1 MDRLW
6 DRLEQVPDHRTLKGR
21 RYSLAAIVGISLA
34 AMLSGA
40 NDLMA
45 IFRWGRRLTPKGL
58 AAFGIGRGGAPCHAT
73 YHYVFRSIA
82 AADLE
87 RALRGSVPL
96 GSAGHVAIDGKRLR
110 GSQSE
115 NSPGIHVLQAFS
127 TGLQA
132 SIGALAV
139 PPDSAEVIEAIA
151 LLKDLPIGAG
161 DVVTG
166 DAAFTYCPVIAA
178 IRAKGAGYFLFVK
191 ANQPELQAE
200 IAHAFGDDSPARVA
214 ALPGAPNRRV
224 EPPDLERA
232 ETIDKGHGRIEI
244 RRIAVRPPPSRLD
257 QNWPGLMR
265 VCRIERIRELKT
277 RCERQIIYAITD
289 LPKQAASADRLLE
302 LSRAHWGIENRSFR
316 VKDGTFAEDAC
327 RVRSRNAPI
336 ALAHLRDYTLAL
348 IRRRGGKPKPAREA
362 FAANHRAAIRA
373 ILSA

>member
-6 DRLEQVPDHRTLKGR
+6 DQLERLPDHRTLKGR

-45 IFRWGRRLTPKGL
+45 IFRWGRRLTPNGL
-58 AAFGIGRGGAPCHAT
+58 AAFGIGHGRAPCHAT

-87 RALRGSVPL
+87 RALRGSVRS

-110 GSQSE
+110 GSQSA

-139 PPDSAEVIEAIA
+139 PPDSAEVVEAIA

-166 DAAFTYCPVIAA
+166 DAAFTYRSIIEA

-200 IAHAFGDDSPARVA
+200 IAHAFGDNSPC
-214 ALPGAPNRRV
+214 
-224 EPPDLERA
+224 
-232 ETIDKGHGRIEI
+232 T
-244 RRIAVRPPPSRLD
+244 
-257 QNWPGLMR
+257 
-265 VCRIERIRELKT
+265 
-277 RCERQIIYAITD
+277 
-289 LPKQAASADRLLE
+289 
-302 LSRAHWGIENRSFR
+302 
-316 VKDGTFAEDAC
+316 
-327 RVRSRNAPI
+327 
-336 ALAHLRDYTLAL
+336 
-348 IRRRGGKPKPAREA
+348 GG
-362 FAANHRAAIRA
+362 RAARCPEPA
-373 ILSA
+373 GRSA

>member
-6 DRLEQVPDHRTLKGR
+6 DRLERLPDHRTLKGR
-21 RYSLAAIVGISLA
+21 RYTLAAIVGISLA

-40 NDLMA
+40 NDLRA

-58 AAFGIGRGGAPCHAT
+58 AAFGIGHGRAPCHAT

-87 RALRGSVPL
+87 RALRGSVPSS
-96 GSAGHVAIDGKRLR
+96 SAGHVAIDGKRLR

-115 NSPGIHVLQAFS
+115 NSPGIHMLQAFS

-166 DAAFTYCPVIAA
+166 DAAFTYRPVIAA

-200 IAHAFGDDSPARVA
+200 IAHAFGDDSPHTRGRAAR
-214 ALPGAPNRRV
+214 R
-224 EPPDLERA
+224 
-232 ETIDKGHGRIEI
+232 
-244 RRIAVRPPPSRLD
+244 
-257 QNWPGLMR
+257 
-265 VCRIERIRELKT
+265 
-277 RCERQIIYAITD
+277 
-289 LPKQAASADRLLE
+289 
-302 LSRAHWGIENRSFR
+302 F
-316 VKDGTFAEDAC
+316 
-327 RVRSRNAPI
+327 
-336 ALAHLRDYTLAL
+336 
-348 IRRRGGKPKPAREA
+348 KPAGR
-362 FAANHRAAIRA
+362 
-373 ILSA
+373 SA

>member
-6 DRLEQVPDHRTLKGR
+6 DRLEALPDQRTLKGR

-58 AAFGIGRGGAPCHAT
+58 AAFGIGRGRAPCHAT

-82 AADLE
+82 AAELE
-87 RALRGSVPL
+87 RALRGSVPP

-110 GSQSE
+110 GSQSQ

-132 SIGALAV
+132 SIGTLAV

-166 DAAFTYCPVIAA
+166 DAAFTYRPIIDA

-200 IAHAFGDDSPARVA
+200 IAHAFGDDFPRTGGCAAGSSEPAGRSP
-214 ALPGAPNRRV
+214 
-224 EPPDLERA
+224 
-232 ETIDKGHGRIEI
+232 
-244 RRIAVRPPPSRLD
+244 
-257 QNWPGLMR
+257 
-265 VCRIERIRELKT
+265 
-277 RCERQIIYAITD
+277 
-289 LPKQAASADRLLE
+289 
-302 LSRAHWGIENRSFR
+302 
-316 VKDGTFAEDAC
+316 
-327 RVRSRNAPI
+327 
-336 ALAHLRDYTLAL
+336 
-348 IRRRGGKPKPAREA
+348 
-362 FAANHRAAIRA
+362 
-373 ILSA
+373 

>member
-6 DRLEQVPDHRTLKGR
+6 DRLEGVPDHRTLKGR

-45 IFRWGRRLTPKGL
+45 IFRWGRRLRPNGL
-58 AAFGIGRGGAPCHAT
+58 AAFGVGHGRAPCHAT

-87 RALRGSVPL
+87 RALRGPVPS
-96 GSAGHVAIDGKRLR
+96 GGAGHVAIDGKRLR

-139 PPDSAEVIEAIA
+139 PPDSAEMVEAIA

-166 DAAFTYCPVIAA
+166 DAAFTYRPIVEA
-178 IRAKGAGYFLFVK
+178 IRAKGASYFLFVK

-200 IAHAFGDDSPARVA
+200 IAHAFGDDFPRTGGCAAGSSEPAGRSP
-214 ALPGAPNRRV
+214 
-224 EPPDLERA
+224 
-232 ETIDKGHGRIEI
+232 
-244 RRIAVRPPPSRLD
+244 
-257 QNWPGLMR
+257 
-265 VCRIERIRELKT
+265 
-277 RCERQIIYAITD
+277 
-289 LPKQAASADRLLE
+289 
-302 LSRAHWGIENRSFR
+302 
-316 VKDGTFAEDAC
+316 
-327 RVRSRNAPI
+327 
-336 ALAHLRDYTLAL
+336 
-348 IRRRGGKPKPAREA
+348 
-362 FAANHRAAIRA
+362 
-373 ILSA
+373 

>member
-6 DRLEQVPDHRTLKGR
+6 DRLEQLPDHRTLKGR
-21 RYSLAAIVGISLA
+21 RYALAAIVGISLA

-40 NDLMA
+40 NDLRA

-58 AAFGIGRGGAPCHAT
+58 AAFGIGHGRAPCHAT

-87 RALRGSVPL
+87 RALRGSVPS

-110 GSQSE
+110 GSQSA

-139 PPDSAEVIEAIA
+139 PPDSAEVVEAIG

-166 DAAFTYCPVIAA
+166 DAAFTYRPIIEA

-200 IAHAFGDDSPARVA
+200 IAHAFGDDSPHTGGRAAR
-214 ALPGAPNRRV
+214 R
-224 EPPDLERA
+224 
-232 ETIDKGHGRIEI
+232 
-244 RRIAVRPPPSRLD
+244 
-257 QNWPGLMR
+257 
-265 VCRIERIRELKT
+265 
-277 RCERQIIYAITD
+277 
-289 LPKQAASADRLLE
+289 
-302 LSRAHWGIENRSFR
+302 F
-316 VKDGTFAEDAC
+316 
-327 RVRSRNAPI
+327 
-336 ALAHLRDYTLAL
+336 
-348 IRRRGGKPKPAREA
+348 KPAGR
-362 FAANHRAAIRA
+362 
-373 ILSA
+373 SP

>member
-21 RYSLAAIVGISLA
+21 RCSLAAIVGISLA

-40 NDLMA
+40 NDLRA

-58 AAFGIGRGGAPCHAT
+58 AAFGIGHGRAPCHAT

-87 RALRGSVPL
+87 RALRGSVPS

-127 TGLQA
+127 TGLPA

-139 PPDSAEVIEAIA
+139 PPDSAEVIKAIA

-166 DAAFTYCPVIAA
+166 DAAFTYRPIIEAL
-178 IRAKGAGYFLFVK
+178 RAKGAGFFLFVK
-191 ANQPELQAE
+191 TNQPQPQAE
-200 IAHAFGDDSPARVA
+200 IPPAR
-214 ALPGAPNRRV
+214 G
-224 EPPDLERA
+224 D
-232 ETIDKGHGRIEI
+232 
-244 RRIAVRPPPSRLD
+244 
-257 QNWPGLMR
+257 
-265 VCRIERIRELKT
+265 
-277 RCERQIIYAITD
+277 
-289 LPKQAASADRLLE
+289 ASP
-302 LSRAHWGIENRSFR
+302 H
-316 VKDGTFAEDAC
+316 T
-327 RVRSRNAPI
+327 
-336 ALAHLRDYTLAL
+336 
-348 IRRRGGKPKPAREA
+348 GG
-362 FAANHRAAIRA
+362 RAARHPEPA
-373 ILSA
+373 GRSP

>member
-40 NDLMA
+40 NDLRA

-58 AAFGIGRGGAPCHAT
+58 AAFGIDRGRAPCHAT
-73 YHYVFRSIA
+73 YHYIFRSIA

-87 RALRGSVPL
+87 RALRGSVPS
-96 GSAGHVAIDGKRLR
+96 GNAGHVAIDGKRLR

-127 TGLQA
+127 TRLQA

-166 DAAFTYCPVIAA
+166 DAAFTYRPIVEA

-200 IAHAFGDDSPARVA
+200 IAHAFGDDSPRT
-214 ALPGAPNRRV
+214 G
-224 EPPDLERA
+224 
-232 ETIDKGHGRIEI
+232 
-244 RRIAVRPPPSRLD
+244 
-257 QNWPGLMR
+257 
-265 VCRIERIRELKT
+265 
-277 RCERQIIYAITD
+277 
-289 LPKQAASADRLLE
+289 
-302 LSRAHWGIENRSFR
+302 SRA
-316 VKDGTFAEDAC
+316 A
-327 RVRSRNAPI
+327 
-336 ALAHLRDYTLAL
+336 
-348 IRRRGGKPKPAREA
+348 RRPKPAGR
-362 FAANHRAAIRA
+362 
-373 ILSA
+373 SP

>member
-6 DRLEQVPDHRTLKGR
+6 DRLEGLPDHRTLKGR

-58 AAFGIGRGGAPCHAT
+58 AAFGIGRGRAPCHAT

-82 AADLE
+82 VADLE
-87 RALRGSVPL
+87 QALRGSVPS
-96 GSAGHVAIDGKRLR
+96 GNVGHVAIDGKRLR

-132 SIGALAV
+132 SIGTLSV
-139 PPDSAEVIEAIA
+139 PPDSAEMVEAIA

-166 DAAFTYCPVIAA
+166 DAAFTYRPIIEA

-191 ANQPELQAE
+191 ANQPALRAE
-200 IAHAFGDDSPARVA
+200 IAHAFGDDSPLASGGA
-214 ALPGAPNRRV
+214 AGHPGPA
-224 EPPDLERA
+224 
-232 ETIDKGHGRIEI
+232 GRS
-244 RRIAVRPPPSRLD
+244 P
-257 QNWPGLMR
+257 
-265 VCRIERIRELKT
+265 
-277 RCERQIIYAITD
+277 
-289 LPKQAASADRLLE
+289 
-302 LSRAHWGIENRSFR
+302 
-316 VKDGTFAEDAC
+316 
-327 RVRSRNAPI
+327 
-336 ALAHLRDYTLAL
+336 
-348 IRRRGGKPKPAREA
+348 
-362 FAANHRAAIRA
+362 
-373 ILSA
+373 

>member
-40 NDLMA
+40 NDLRA

-58 AAFGIGRGGAPCHAT
+58 AAFGIGHGRAPCHAT

-96 GSAGHVAIDGKRLR
+96 GSTGHVAIDGKRLR

-166 DAAFTYCPVIAA
+166 DAAFTYRPILEA

-200 IAHAFGDDSPARVA
+200 IAHAFGDDFPRTGGRA
-214 ALPGAPNRRV
+214 A
-224 EPPDLERA
+224 
-232 ETIDKGHGRIEI
+232 GR
-244 RRIAVRPPPSRLD
+244 
-257 QNWPGLMR
+257 
-265 VCRIERIRELKT
+265 
-277 RCERQIIYAITD
+277 
-289 LPKQAASADRLLE
+289 
-302 LSRAHWGIENRSFR
+302 
-316 VKDGTFAEDAC
+316 
-327 RVRSRNAPI
+327 
-336 ALAHLRDYTLAL
+336 
-348 IRRRGGKPKPAREA
+348 PKPAR
-362 FAANHRAAIRA
+362 R
-373 ILSA
+373 SP

>member
-6 DRLEQVPDHRTLKGR
+6 DRLEQLPDHRTLKGR
-21 RYSLAAIVGISLA
+21 RYTLAAIVGMSLA

-40 NDLMA
+40 NDLRA

-58 AAFGIGRGGAPCHAT
+58 AAFGIDRGRAPCHAT

-87 RALRGSVPL
+87 RALRGSVPS

-139 PPDSAEVIEAIA
+139 PPDSAEVIEAIT
-151 LLKDLPIGAG
+151 LLKDLPIGTG

-166 DAAFTYCPVIAA
+166 DAAFTYRPVIAA

-191 ANQPELQAE
+191 ANPPELQAE
-200 IAHAFGDDSPARVA
+200 IAHAFGDDSPRT
-214 ALPGAPNRRV
+214 G
-224 EPPDLERA
+224 
-232 ETIDKGHGRIEI
+232 
-244 RRIAVRPPPSRLD
+244 
-257 QNWPGLMR
+257 
-265 VCRIERIRELKT
+265 
-277 RCERQIIYAITD
+277 
-289 LPKQAASADRLLE
+289 
-302 LSRAHWGIENRSFR
+302 SRA
-316 VKDGTFAEDAC
+316 A
-327 RVRSRNAPI
+327 
-336 ALAHLRDYTLAL
+336 
-348 IRRRGGKPKPAREA
+348 RRPKPAGR
-362 FAANHRAAIRA
+362 
-373 ILSA
+373 SA

>member
-6 DRLEQVPDHRTLKGR
+6 GRLEQLPDHRTLKGR
-21 RYSLAAIVGISLA
+21 RYTLAAIVGISLA

-40 NDLMA
+40 NDLRA

-58 AAFGIGRGGAPCHAT
+58 AAFGIGHGRAPCHAT

-87 RALRGSVPL
+87 RALRGSVPSS
-96 GSAGHVAIDGKRLR
+96 SAGHVAIDGKRLR

-115 NSPGIHVLQAFS
+115 NSPGIHMLQAFS

-166 DAAFTYCPVIAA
+166 DAAFTYRPVIAA

-200 IAHAFGDDSPARVA
+200 IAHAFGDDSPHTRGRAAR
-214 ALPGAPNRRV
+214 R
-224 EPPDLERA
+224 
-232 ETIDKGHGRIEI
+232 
-244 RRIAVRPPPSRLD
+244 
-257 QNWPGLMR
+257 
-265 VCRIERIRELKT
+265 
-277 RCERQIIYAITD
+277 
-289 LPKQAASADRLLE
+289 
-302 LSRAHWGIENRSFR
+302 F
-316 VKDGTFAEDAC
+316 
-327 RVRSRNAPI
+327 
-336 ALAHLRDYTLAL
+336 
-348 IRRRGGKPKPAREA
+348 KPAGR
-362 FAANHRAAIRA
+362 
-373 ILSA
+373 SA

>member
-1 MDRLW
+1 M
-6 DRLEQVPDHRTLKGR
+6 KGR

-40 NDLMA
+40 NDLRA

-58 AAFGIGRGGAPCHAT
+58 AAFGIGHGRAPCHAT

-87 RALRGSVPL
+87 RVLRGSVPS

-110 GSQSE
+110 GSQSA

-139 PPDSAEVIEAIA
+139 PPDSAEMIEAIT

-166 DAAFTYCPVIAA
+166 DAAFTYRPIVEA

-200 IAHAFGDDSPARVA
+200 IAHAFGDDSPRTGGRAAR
-214 ALPGAPNRRV
+214 
-224 EPPDLERA
+224 
-232 ETIDKGHGRIEI
+232 
-244 RRIAVRPPPSRLD
+244 
-257 QNWPGLMR
+257 
-265 VCRIERIRELKT
+265 C
-277 RCERQIIYAITD
+277 
-289 LPKQAASADRLLE
+289 
-302 LSRAHWGIENRSFR
+302 
-316 VKDGTFAEDAC
+316 
-327 RVRSRNAPI
+327 
-336 ALAHLRDYTLAL
+336 
-348 IRRRGGKPKPAREA
+348 PKPAGR
-362 FAANHRAAIRA
+362 
-373 ILSA
+373 SP

>member
-21 RYSLAAIVGISLA
+21 RYALASIVGISLA

-40 NDLMA
+40 NDLRA

-58 AAFGIGRGGAPCHAT
+58 AAFGIGHGRAPCHAT

-87 RALRGSVPL
+87 RALRGSVPSS
-96 GSAGHVAIDGKRLR
+96 SAGHVAIDGKRLR

-115 NSPGIHVLQAFS
+115 NSPGIHMLQAFS

-166 DAAFTYCPVIAA
+166 DAAFTYRPVIAA

-200 IAHAFGDDSPARVA
+200 IAHAFGDDSPHTRGRAAR
-214 ALPGAPNRRV
+214 R
-224 EPPDLERA
+224 
-232 ETIDKGHGRIEI
+232 
-244 RRIAVRPPPSRLD
+244 
-257 QNWPGLMR
+257 
-265 VCRIERIRELKT
+265 
-277 RCERQIIYAITD
+277 
-289 LPKQAASADRLLE
+289 
-302 LSRAHWGIENRSFR
+302 F
-316 VKDGTFAEDAC
+316 
-327 RVRSRNAPI
+327 
-336 ALAHLRDYTLAL
+336 
-348 IRRRGGKPKPAREA
+348 KPAGR
-362 FAANHRAAIRA
+362 
-373 ILSA
+373 SA